1 MKPYR
6 YFKAIAKLGLRGS
19 FLKNIVAFIFV
30 SMLPTLFML
39 IPEKFQITGYKFLYI
54 SIPVIFV
61 IIPCFRMGAIGFL
74 FDSLSKKKTSL
85 GNIFDGFKYFLK
97 LIPLGITKILSV
109 IPLVLAG
116 YYMLNA
122 ISPET
127 MELLT
132 EFAEN
137 PMENQ
142 KLIEAI
148 SSQEIVKMYIS
159 EIAVITAFVIAII
172 VTAYT
177 SLTEYIIYNEQMSGF
192 KSLIKSIKLM
202 KGHILY
208 YIGFNLSFILWYLAS
223 AFTMGISGVIVA
235 PYKEASFIIF
245 YDYLRFL
252 NGEKNMP
259 EDIEE
264 QNETLEE

>member
-6 YFKAIAKLGLRGS
+6 YFKAIAKMGLSGS
-19 FLKNIVAFIFV
+19 FLKNIIAFIFV

-39 IPEKFQITGYKFLYI
+39 IPEKFQITGYNFLYI

-74 FDSLSKKKTSL
+74 FDSLSKKNPSL
-85 GNIFDGFKYFLK
+85 GNIFDGFKYFFK
-97 LIPLGITKILSV
+97 LIPLEISKIISF
-109 IPLVLAG
+109 IPLFLSG
-116 YYMLNA
+116 YYMLHA

-127 MELLT
+127 MEMLT
-132 EFAEN
+132 KFAEN
-137 PMENQ
+137 PVANQ
-142 KLIEAI
+142 SILESI
-148 SSQEIVKMYIS
+148 SNQEIIKMYIS
-159 EIAVITAFVIAII
+159 EISLITSLVIAVIIK
-172 VTAYT
+172 AYV
-177 SLTEYIIYNEQMSGF
+177 SLTEYIIYNEEMHGF
-192 KSLIKSIKLM
+192 KALIKSIKLM

-208 YIGFNLSFILWYLAS
+208 YIGFNLSFILWYMAS
-223 AFTMGISGVIVA
+223 AFTMGISGAIVA

-259 EDIEE
+259 EDIE
-264 QNETLEE
+264 NKN